1 MKKKALVLL
10 VGLII
15 LPVLAFA
22 QYSGGNYDGYA
33 MGETA
38 EGGNPLPVTLSSFTA
53 TYQNGYPTLNWVT
66 QSETDNIGWNVYRAY
81 SSNFGQAFIL
91 NINTIPG
98 YGTTSQPSFY
108 SFIDEYEVYESF
120 TYWYWIESI
129 SNSGETESFG
139 PISLTIPSEGN
150 NIPEIPLVT
159 ELHQNFPNPFNPSTL
174 ISFNIKENEKG
185 ILSIYNIKGQLIVTD
200 EFETGKHSYT
210 WDARDQASGVY
221 LYKLKTK
228 HYSKIMKML
237 LVK

>member
-1 MKKKALVLL
+1 MISILVSMIFIISSSIFCDGPATVNLGTSENYVILTKA
-10 VGLII
+10 GI
-15 LPVLAFA
+15 
-22 QYSGGNYDGYA
+22 
-33 MGETA
+33 T
-38 EGGNPLPVTLSSFTA
+38 TT
-53 TYQNGYPTLNWVT
+53 
-66 QSETDNIGWNVYRAY
+66 
-81 SSNFGQAFIL
+81 
-91 NINTIPG
+91 
-98 YGTTSQPSFY
+98 GTTSQPSFY

-150 NIPEIPLVT
+150 NIHEIPLVT

-200 EFETGKHSYT
+200 EFETGRHYYT

-221 LYKLKTK
+221 LYKLKTNNDT
-228 HYSKIMKML
+228 KIMKML